1 MQVIHLPYPVKS
13 NIIPSKIIL
22 VLGFFDGVHLG
33 HQHLITVAKDIA
45 QEKKLPLAVMTFDR
59 HPREVYANKFNFKYI
74 DTIDEKAEKMANLG
88 VDYLLIAPFTEGFS
102 KISGQEFVDNV
113 IVKLNAD
120 TVVAGFDYTY
130 GPKKIANMDNLPK
143 FAKERFQIV
152 KVAKQTFS
160 GQKIGS
166 TVIRKAIKNGEM
178 EEAYDLLGHHYQ
190 MSGTIGHGERNG
202 HKIGFPTANLVW
214 DKKKLCLKLVYM
226 PLKLKLM
233 VNGMIQ

>member
-59 HPREVYANKFNFKYI
+59 HAREVYANKFNFKYI

-113 IVKLNAD
+113 IVVWCAKSPGSQNVRVVGFYQHATVFRYHQWVYFSDGYEQCYEFVAEAKDCVLLPYQVRHSDSKWYVPTSSRNKAAFGLGRSSIWYAGSGDAD
-120 TVVAGFDYTY
+120 EAEINYV
-130 GPKKIANMDNLPK
+130 
-143 FAKERFQIV
+143 ER
-152 KVAKQTFS
+152 
-160 GQKIGS
+160 
-166 TVIRKAIKNGEM
+166 
-178 EEAYDLLGHHYQ
+178 
-190 MSGTIGHGERNG
+190 
-202 HKIGFPTANLVW
+202 
-214 DKKKLCLKLVYM
+214 
-226 PLKLKLM
+226 
-233 VNGMIQ
+233 MIQSIEGYSGENWMERENAK